1 MSKQTT
7 PTAPSENELHAYID
21 GEVSDAR
28 RLEIE
33 SYLAEHPD
41 QAQWVQVYR
50 DQQRVLH
57 QLFDPVLDEPIPPE
71 WTARL
76 NQSTPRRRLDKMAI
90 AAMLAMFMI
99 GAIGGFAVRDYLR
112 PPMATM
118 SLQVADRAAVAHA
131 VYAVEVLHPVEV
143 TADQEAHL
151 VQWLSKR
158 LGHPLH
164 TPDLG
169 SFGYQLIGGRLLPG
183 DAGAAAQF
191 MYQDQS
197 GSRLTLYVAVNDQE
211 SGQTAFEIQER
222 SGVPVLSWIDGKL
235 AFALTAKEDRSR
247 LLSIARVTY
256 EAMSF

>member
-1 MSKQTT
+1 MNKQ
-7 PTAPSENELHAYID
+7 TAPSENELHAYID
-21 GEVSDAR
+21 GEVSGER
-28 RLEIE
+28 RVEIE
-33 SYLAEHPD
+33 TYLAGHPD

-50 DQQRVLH
+50 DQQRALH
-57 QLFDPVLDEPIPPE
+57 QIFDPVLEEPVPPE
-71 WTARL
+71 WTAQL
-76 NQSTPRRRLDKMAI
+76 NHSTPQRRLGVAAM

-99 GAIGGFAVRDYLR
+99 GAVGGFFARDYLR
-112 PPMATM
+112 PPVAVL

-158 LGHPLH
+158 LGHTLR

-191 MYQDQS
+191 MYQNQS
-197 GSRLTLYVAVNDQE
+197 GSRLTLYVAVNGQE